1 MSYRVPAYADISHF
15 RAPYKNS
22 LMGLGAAAYS
32 ASSASSASTVT
43 PQPSVA
49 EARPAPASYQAVPS
63 ASKGNPGTVAIPP
76 RPAMSKADVKSNVAY
91 LVNLLNFEANV
102 SLLGKDPYYWPTN
115 QKALEDIWSSRA
127 GSMSPFSSDGK
138 ASPSDVKRASSDP
151 KFAQAL
157 SLKLDKWPTKTALLL
172 DANSSFRK
180 QFRAFLLNLMKKYEK
195 KSSAAVSSS
204 LFSQLRDLGKVEYSS
219 GGKVDYWTQS
229 AAAAVNFALQADYT
243 SASKSEAVMRNWS
256 AIQAQKAAAA
266 KASFAMA
273 ARKLAAERT
282 AARAAAA
289 KAAAKAAATDAAAK
303 EAAAKASADATS
315 AAAAADAAKAAQV
328 AAADKAAAADA
339 AAKAAAVDKAASEA
353 EARLEE
359 AKRTGPIA
367 DEYMDDEYGPPVG
380 PILPPVGPILPPPSR
395 DIPPEPE
402 PVRAGMG
409 DGAKIGL
416 GVAAALVL
424 GAVLYSANSKK
435 AS

>member
-1 MSYRVPAYADISHF
+1 
-15 RAPYKNS
+15 
-22 LMGLGAAAYS
+22 
-32 ASSASSASTVT
+32 
-43 PQPSVA
+43 
-49 EARPAPASYQAVPS
+49 
-63 ASKGNPGTVAIPP
+63 
-76 RPAMSKADVKSNVAY
+76 MSKADVKSNVAY

-115 QKALEDIWSSRA
+115 QKALEDIWSSSSGDKA
-127 GSMSPFSSDGK
+127 G
-138 ASPSDVKRASSDP
+138 PSDVKRASSDP
-151 KFAQAL
+151 KFAAAL

-195 KSSAAVSSS
+195 PSCAAVSSS
-204 LFSQLRDLGKVEYSS
+204 LFSQLRNLGKVEYSS
-219 GGKVDYWTQS
+219 GGKVDYWNQS
-229 AAAAVNFALQADYT
+229 TAAAVESALQLDYT
-243 SASKSEAVMRNWS
+243 SASKSEAVIRTWS

-273 ARKLAAERT
+273 ARKLAA
-282 AARAAAA
+282 ARAVAAN
-289 KAAAKAAATDAAAK
+289 AAAKAAATDAAAK
-303 EAAAKASADATS
+303 EAAAKAAADATS
-315 AAAAADAAKAAQV
+315 AAAADAAAKAAQV
-328 AAADKAAAADA
+328 AAAAKAEAADA
-339 AAKAAAVDKAASEA
+339 AAKAAAVDRAASEA

-367 DEYMDDEYGPPVG
+367 DEYMDDEGHTTSLAIHTPPPPVG
-380 PILPPVGPILPPPSR
+380 PIIEASPPPSR

-402 PVRAGMG
+402 PVRAGMS